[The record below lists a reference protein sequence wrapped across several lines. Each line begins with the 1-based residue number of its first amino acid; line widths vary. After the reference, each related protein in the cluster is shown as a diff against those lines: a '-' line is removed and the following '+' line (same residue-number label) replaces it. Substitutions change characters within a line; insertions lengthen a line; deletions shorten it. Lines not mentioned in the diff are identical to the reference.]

1 MSKAVKAVI
10 WATAIIG
17 TGYGLMRFT
26 VPNDAQMRKVI
37 FTRDPLVPLRTTLL
51 TFIFFSLRL
60 VPLSLLS
67 LSVCWV
73 WVETDTRTAS

>member
-26 VPNDAQMRKVI
+26 VPNDAQMRERLTPELLREADKIREGNADKKQALADVI
-37 FTRDPLVPLRTTLL
+37 REAANSDKP
-51 TFIFFSLRL
+51 
-60 VPLSLLS
+60 
-67 LSVCWV
+67 V
-73 WVETDTRTAS
+73 WDDRKK